1 MNNVGFFQWL
11 RDSVRRTVLLGFSDA
26 LEQLG
31 APADGK
37 EMNPHLL
44 SALRQQTAAAVE
56 HQPSLAPRSEGRTE
70 RKRLGRSLERAARA
84 WRQAGHVI
92 RHSSV
97 VFPCTAVTSS
107 GHWLGRAGTTI
118 SAHRQPRSLPRHRF
132 VAVRCETATPHRFAL
147 RTPGERQLSG

>member
-44 SALRQQTAAAVE
+44 ATLRQQTVAAVE
-56 HQPSLAPRSEGRTE
+56 HQSSAAPREARTE
-70 RKRLGRSLERAARA
+70 RKRLGRSLD
-84 WRQAGHVI
+84 
-92 RHSSV
+92 
-97 VFPCTAVTSS
+97 
-107 GHWLGRAGTTI
+107 
-118 SAHRQPRSLPRHRF
+118 
-132 VAVRCETATPHRFAL
+132 AL
-147 RTPGERQLSG
+147 RDPGVKPAT